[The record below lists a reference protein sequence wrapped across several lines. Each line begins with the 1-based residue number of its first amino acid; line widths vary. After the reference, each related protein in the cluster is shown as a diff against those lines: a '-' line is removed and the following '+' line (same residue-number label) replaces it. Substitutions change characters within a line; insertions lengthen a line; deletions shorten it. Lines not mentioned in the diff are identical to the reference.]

1 MRAARHCL
9 SLAAVATLTCGLG
22 GTFPGEGAYAENSLS
37 TANRIVAVYRVNLG
51 AFNLGNFRLTTV
63 FRGDD
68 YEMRGE
74 GRFTILEGLIYEW
87 KGVTASAG
95 RVTSEGPE
103 PAMYALSYS
112 DGVKTGERLRMT
124 FGDGGVRQVS
134 IVPNRRPGPRTIPV
148 TPEQLE
154 GVLDPMSGAFLVA
167 KSSNPNGD
175 LKVCYQTVPV
185 FDGRQRFNLVLT
197 PKKAVT
203 VKKNGPGS
211 YAGPAVICRVK
222 FIPIAGYQPDNPAIK
237 LMSRSNEIEVWLI
250 PVRRTQM
257 YVPYRIVLP
266 TPVGY
271 GTALVTSIQVGNAR
285 RASIDP

>member
-9 SLAAVATLTCGLG
+9 SLVAVAALTCGLG
-22 GTFPGEGAYAENSLS
+22 GTFPGEDAYAENSLS
-37 TANRIVAVYRVNLG
+37 TANKIVAVYRVNLG

-112 DGVKTGERLRMT
+112 DGARTGERLRMT

-203 VKKNGPGS
+203 VKKNGPAS

-250 PVRRTQM
+250 PVWRTQM

>member
-9 SLAAVATLTCGLG
+9 SLVAVAALTCGLG
-22 GTFPGEGAYAENSLS
+22 GTFPGEDAYAENSLS
-37 TANRIVAVYRVNLG
+37 TANKIVAVYRVNLG

-112 DGVKTGERLRMT
+112 DGARTGERLRMT

-203 VKKNGPGS
+203 VKKNGPAS

-237 LMSRSNEIEVWLI
+237 LMSQSNEIEVWLI

>member
-1 MRAARHCL
+1 MRAARYCF
-9 SLAAVATLTCGLG
+9 SLAAVAALTCGLS

-51 AFNLGNFRLTTV
+51 TFNLGNFRLTTV

-112 DGVKTGERLRMT
+112 DGAKTGERLRMT

-203 VKKNGPGS
+203 VKKNGPAS

>member
-9 SLAAVATLTCGLG
+9 SLAAVAALTGGLG

-112 DGVKTGERLRMT
+112 DGAKTGERLRMT

-203 VKKNGPGS
+203 VKKNGPAS

>member
-1 MRAARHCL
+1 MRAARYCF
-9 SLAAVATLTCGLG
+9 SLAAVAALTCGLS

-51 AFNLGNFRLTTV
+51 TFNLGNFRLTTV

-112 DGVKTGERLRMT
+112 DGAKTGERLRMT

-134 IVPNRRPGPRTIPV
+134 IVPKRRPGPRTIPV

-203 VKKNGPGS
+203 VKKNGPAS

>member
-1 MRAARHCL
+1 MRAARHCF
-9 SLAAVATLTCGLG
+9 SLATVAALTCGLG
-22 GTFPGEGAYAENSLS
+22 GTFPGEGAHAENSLS

-74 GRFTILEGLIYEW
+74 GQFTILEGLIYEW

-112 DGVKTGERLRMT
+112 DGAKTGERLRMT

-148 TPEQLE
+148 TPEQLQ

-203 VKKNGPGS
+203 VKKNGPAS

>member
-1 MRAARHCL
+1 MRAARYCF
-9 SLAAVATLTCGLG
+9 SLAAVAALTCGLS
-22 GTFPGEGAYAENSLS
+22 GTFPGEGAYAENGLS

-51 AFNLGNFRLTTV
+51 TFNLGNFRLTTV

-112 DGVKTGERLRMT
+112 DGAKTGERLRMT

-203 VKKNGPGS
+203 VKKNGPAS

>member
-1 MRAARHCL
+1 MRAARYCF
-9 SLAAVATLTCGLG
+9 SLAAVAALTCGLS

-51 AFNLGNFRLTTV
+51 TFNLGNFRLTTV

-112 DGVKTGERLRMT
+112 DGAKTGERLRMT

-203 VKKNGPGS
+203 VKKNGPAS
-211 YAGPAVICRVK
+211 YTGPAVICRVK

>member
-1 MRAARHCL
+1 MRAARYCF
-9 SLAAVATLTCGLG
+9 SLAAVAALTCGLG

-112 DGVKTGERLRMT
+112 DGAKTGERLRMT

-203 VKKNGPGS
+203 VKKNGPAS

>member
-1 MRAARHCL
+1 M
-9 SLAAVATLTCGLG
+9 SLAAVGALTCGLG
-22 GTFPGEGAYAENSLS
+22 GTFPGEDAYAENSLS
-37 TANRIVAVYRVNLG
+37 TANKIVAVYRVNLG

-112 DGVKTGERLRMT
+112 DGARTGERLRMT

-134 IVPNRRPGPRTIPV
+134 IVPNKRPGPRTIPV

-203 VKKNGPGS
+203 VKKNGPAS

-237 LMSRSNEIEVWLI
+237 LMSQSNEIEVWLI